1 MYGCKKKGLLYKGH
15 KSCPL
20 YISLLAENNLCCFVE
35 ILLYCTMIFFTVPL
49 LYFTILIPLVGAFNS
64 LPSIEYRKI
73 SLVLLEFLTWLIPV
87 TSYSLMFLKLTIQLW
102 RYFFFLS
109 KKNKILSVR
118 IMYMICRYPNPWK
131 NQNFLSDHLHFVLDN
146 KLNHPSLPSLRT
158 YLSNCRIPQ
167 RRNNQ
172 HHEFLLVSESLS
184 SCYNQRSNHNPMK

>member
-1 MYGCKKKGLLYKGH
+1 M
-15 KSCPL
+15 
-20 YISLLAENNLCCFVE
+20 VE

-49 LYFTILIPLVGAFNS
+49 LYFTIFIPLVVTFNS

-73 SLVLLEFLTWLIPV
+73 SLVLLEFLTWLILV

-102 RYFFFLS
+102 RYFFLS

-118 IMYMICRYPNPWK
+118 IMCMICRYPNPWK
-131 NQNFLSDHLHFVLDN
+131 NQIFFSDHLHFVLDN

-184 SCYNQRSNHNPMK
+184 SCCSKQIYYQMIISVIRFKR

>member
-1 MYGCKKKGLLYKGH
+1 MTN
-15 KSCPL
+15 SC
-20 YISLLAENNLCCFVE
+20 YI
-35 ILLYCTMIFFTVPL
+35 IFFDVFETNDP
-49 LYFTILIPLVGAFNS
+49 IM
-64 LPSIEYRKI
+64 KI
-73 SLVLLEFLTWLIPV
+73 
-87 TSYSLMFLKLTIQLW
+87 
-102 RYFFFLS
+102 FFFLS

-146 KLNHPSLPSLRT
+146 KQNHPSLPSLRT

-184 SCYNQRSNHNPMK
+184 SCCNQSICKSLYINSLCTKRKKSDYLDSKDWRKTNI